1 MTPAPP
7 ELEDGV
13 EYLEGWVVV
22 VETRKIF
29 GFLRSYN
36 DEEDYNTDKQ
46 ILPDC
51 LETILIRSLS
61 GDTSNQ

>member
-22 VETRKIF
+22 VETRME
-29 GFLRSYN
+29 GLVLEPEN
-36 DEEDYNTDKQ
+36 AAAVVDEEEMNEVVVGRAEN
-46 ILPDC
+46 
-51 LETILIRSLS
+51 LEP
-61 GDTSNQ
+61 

>member
-22 VETRKIF
+22 VET
-29 GFLRSYN
+29 GMEGLVLEPEN
-36 DEEDYNTDKQ
+36 AGAVVDEEEMNEVVVGRAEN
-46 ILPDC
+46 
-51 LETILIRSLS
+51 LEP
-61 GDTSNQ
+61 